1 MPGMVGERRPGE
13 ARQTDYITPFTVN
26 ARATCFRYD
35 GRVAPQQILRD
46 GEVTTPLSPSPLCR
60 HLVSPACEGQSRG
73 FAHGTHGAGS
83 VDMDA
88 SRANAGLSTVPGAV
102 ALRRW

>member
-13 ARQTDYITPFTVN
+13 ARQTDYITPFAIN

-46 GEVTTPLSPSPLCR
+46 GEVQRLFLLLPPLGIWCCPRGRGRARCFCMARTRAALWIWIRLVRTP
-60 HLVSPACEGQSRG
+60 G
-73 FAHGTHGAGS
+73 
-83 VDMDA
+83 
-88 SRANAGLSTVPGAV
+88 
-102 ALRRW
+102 